1 MSGRWGS
8 IAFPLSPGASFRAF
22 RFFQPSAGLLPVAR
36 PHQHRRQR
44 MQCVPELLVIVLAQR
59 RLPRSVQDPV
69 QFVQVHIDTSA
80 SGFHPGPMGSSRNCV
95 ANGYP
100 RTSLIDRF
108 GT

>member
-8 IAFPLSPGASFRAF
+8 IRVRLSPGASFRAF
-22 RFFQPSAGLLPVAR
+22 RFFQHGAGLLRVAR

-44 MQCVPELLVIVLAQR
+44 MQCVLEFLVIVLAQR
-59 RLPRSVQDPV
+59 RLPRSVQYPV
-69 QFVQVHIDTSA
+69 QFVKIHIDTS
-80 SGFHPGPMGSSRNCV
+80 SCGFHPGPMSSSRNRF

-100 RTSLIDRF
+100 RTVLIDRF